1 MSLVADISTQEN
13 SLATYKILVGD
24 AKTDVSATYGVKT
37 ITVERSCNRIPT
49 ATLIL
54 VDGDGTI
61 QEFETSN
68 ADEFKPGEKIVIEA
82 GYDFEDNSIFEGII
96 TKHAI
101 KASAQTSYLI
111 IECKDEAFKMT
122 LGRKNKIFYEVT
134 ESDVIDEVISENGL
148 SGGAESTSHT
158 HNEIVQYQATD
169 WDFIQCRAQINNML
183 CFVEDGTVDIKA
195 PELSAGSVYTATYGD
210 NVFSFEAE
218 IDARNQ
224 YDTFEA
230 SAWNYSDQEV
240 ITKTAENSDLN
251 GAGNLSS
258 GDLAEAAGSSS
269 ISLTHAGNIPDEILT
284 SWAEGKS
291 MYQQLA
297 KICGT
302 VQVQGTEEVLPG
314 NMITLAGMSDRFNG
328 DVFVCGVHHTV
339 TNGNWTTTIK
349 FGLEPEWFAETYEV
363 SQLPASGMLPA
374 IGGLQIGVV
383 AALEGDPD
391 EEHRIQV
398 KLPIISAE
406 EEGVWARVLTMHAGE
421 NYGVHFLPEI
431 GHEVLVGFLNDDPNQ
446 AVVLGSLFSNT
457 NTSPIEH
464 SDDNFEKVIMTKSEI
479 KITMNDELK
488 SITLDTPAGKLI
500 TLDEDEAYIKLED
513 ENGNS
518 IIMNADG
525 ITIESG
531 KDIIMTA
538 ASGDLKMEAMNI
550 EAVASIDFKAEAVTA
565 TVEGSATTTIKGG
578 MVQIN

>member
-1 MSLVADISTQEN
+1 MSLVADISTQEK

-24 AKTDVSATYGVKT
+24 AQTDISATFGVKT

-61 QEFETSN
+61 QEFTASN

-82 GYDFEDNSIFEGII
+82 GYDFEDNAIFKGII

-101 KASAQTSYLI
+101 KASSKTSYLV

-122 LGRKNKIFYEVT
+122 LGHKNKIFYEVT
-134 ESDVIDEVISENGL
+134 ESDVIDEIISKNGL
-148 SGGAESTSHT
+148 SGNIESTSHT

-169 WDFIQCRAQINNML
+169 WDFIQCRAQINNLL
-183 CFVEDGTVDIKA
+183 CFVEDGTINIKA
-195 PELSAGSVYTATYGD
+195 PELSGSVYTATYGD
-210 NVFSFEAE
+210 NVFAFEAE

-230 SAWNYSDQEV
+230 SAWNYSDQEL
-240 ITKTAENSDLN
+240 ITKTAENEDLN
-251 GAGNLSS
+251 SAGNLSS
-258 GDLAEAAGSSS
+258 GELATAAGSSS
-269 ISLTHAGNIPDEILT
+269 ISLTHTGNIPDEILT
-284 SWAEGKS
+284 TWAEGKS

-302 VQVQGTEEVLPG
+302 VQVQGTELILPG
-314 NMITLAGMSDRFNG
+314 KMITLAGMSDRFNG
-328 DVFVCGVHHTV
+328 DVFVSGVHHTI
-339 TNGNWTTTIK
+339 TNGNWTTTAK
-349 FGLEPEWFAETYEV
+349 FGLNPEWFAQTYEV

-383 AALEGDPD
+383 TALEGDPD

-398 KLPIISAE
+398 KLPIISPD

-446 AVVLGSLFSNT
+446 AIVLGTMFSNT

-488 SITLDTPAGKLI
+488 SITIDTPAGKLI
-500 TLDEDEAYIKLED
+500 TLDEDAGYIKFED
-513 ENGNS
+513 ENSN
-518 IIMNADG
+518 IITMNEDG

-531 KDIIMTA
+531 KDIIMSA
-538 ASGDLKMEAMNI
+538 ASGDIKMEAMNI
-550 EAVASIDFKAEAVTA
+550 EGVASADFKAEGVNA
-565 TVEGSATTTIKGG
+565 TLEGSAMTTIKGG

>member
-13 SLATYKILVGD
+13 SLVTYKILVGD
-24 AKTDVSATYGVKT
+24 AKTDVSASFGVKT
-37 ITVERSCNRIPT
+37 ITVHRACNRIPT
-49 ATLIL
+49 ATLLL

-61 QEFETSN
+61 QEFEASN
-68 ADEFKPGEKIVIEA
+68 AAEFAPGEKIVIEA
-82 GYDFEDNSIFEGII
+82 GYEFEDAPIFEGII

-101 KASAQTSYLI
+101 KATAKTSYLL

-134 ESDVIDEVISENGL
+134 ESDVIDEIISENGL
-148 SGGAESTSHT
+148 SGSAEATSHM

-169 WDFIQCRAQINNML
+169 WDFIQCRAQINNMM
-183 CFVEDGTVDIKA
+183 CFVEDGNIAIKP

-230 SAWNYSDQEV
+230 SSWNYSDQEV
-240 ITKTAENSDLN
+240 ITKTAENSGLN
-251 GAGNLSS
+251 SAGNLDS
-258 GDLAEAAGSSS
+258 GALAEVAGSSS
-269 ISLTHAGNIPDEILT
+269 IALTHTGDIPDEILT

-302 VQVQGTEEVLPG
+302 VQVQGTEVILPG
-314 NMITLAGMSDRFNG
+314 TMITLAGMSDRFNG
-328 DVFVCGVHHTV
+328 DVFVSGVHHTI
-339 TNGNWTTTIK
+339 TNGNWTTTSK
-349 FGLEPEWFAETYEV
+349 FGLDPEWFSETYKV

-374 IGGLQIGVV
+374 ISGLQIGVV
-383 AALEGDPD
+383 SALEGDPK

-398 KLPIISAE
+398 KLPIISPE
-406 EEGVWARVLTMHAGE
+406 EEGVWARVLSLHAGE
-421 NYGVHFLPEI
+421 EYGVHFLPEI
-431 GHEVLVGFLNDDPNQ
+431 GNEVLVGFLNDDPNQ
-446 AVVLGSLFSNT
+446 AIVLGSLFSNT
-457 NTSPIEH
+457 NVSPIEY

-500 TLDEDEAYIKLED
+500 TLDEDEGIIKLED
-513 ENGNS
+513 ENSNI
-518 IIMNADG
+518 IIMDPDG
-525 ITIESG
+525 ITMESG
-531 KDIIMTA
+531 KDIIMKAT
-538 ASGDLKMEAMNI
+538 GDIKMEGINI
-550 EAVASIDFKAEAVTA
+550 EIVASAEIKAEGATA
-565 TVEGSATTTIKGG
+565 TLDGAATTTISGG
-578 MVQIN
+578 IVQIN

>member
-24 AKTDVSATYGVKT
+24 AQTDISASLGVKT
-37 ITVERSCNRIPT
+37 ITVERTCNRIPT
-49 ATLIL
+49 ATVLL

-61 QEFETSN
+61 QEFEASN
-68 ADEFKPGEKIVIEA
+68 SDDFKPGEKIVIEA
-82 GYDFEDNSIFEGII
+82 GYDFEDNTIFEGII

-101 KASAQTSYLI
+101 KASAKTSYLV

-134 ESDVIDEVISENGL
+134 ESDVIDEIISENGL
-148 SGGAESTSHT
+148 SGSAESTSHM

-183 CFVEDGTVDIKA
+183 CFVENGTVDIKA
-195 PELSAGSVYTATYGD
+195 PELSGSSVFTATYGD

-224 YDTFEA
+224 YDAFEA

-240 ITKTAENSDLN
+240 ITKTAENSNLN

-258 GDLAEAAGSSS
+258 SDLAEAAGSSS
-269 ISLTHAGNIPDEILT
+269 ISLTHTGNIPDEILT

-302 VQVQGTEEVLPG
+302 VQVLGTEVILPG
-314 NMITLAGMSDRFNG
+314 TMITLAGMSDRFNG
-328 DVFVCGVHHTV
+328 DVFVCGVHHTI
-339 TNGNWTTTIK
+339 TNGNWTTTVK
-349 FGLEPEWFAETYEV
+349 FGLEPDWFAETYEV

-383 AALEGDPD
+383 SALEGDPD

-518 IIMNADG
+518 IIMDADG
-525 ITIESG
+525 ITMESG

-538 ASGDLKMEAMNI
+538 SSGDIKMEAMNI